1 MNRRL
6 LVLLLLGLASV
17 PAPATATRA
26 NASWPLIRDAFLQRG
41 FKVVEIHPRCREKN
55 LFGLYERL
63 SRTIIVCPR
72 GNQVDTLMHEGWH
85 AVQSR
90 CLHGR
95 PVLSVDQLN
104 QGLSRADRRD
114 LSLYDARQQGREAEA
129 RVMARLPPDR
139 YFLFVDRYCVPAA
152 PGGATAP
159 VAAQESAPA
168 PGPAAPVQRGTR

>member
-1 MNRRL
+1 MKRPL
-6 LVLLLLGLASV
+6 LALLLTLASV
-17 PAPATATRA
+17 PGPAAATRA

-41 FKVVEIHPRCREKN
+41 FKVVEIHPRCQEKN

-72 GNQVDTLMHEGWH
+72 GNQTDTLLHEGWH

-90 CLHGR
+90 CLRGR
-95 PVLSVDQLN
+95 PVLTVDQLN

-139 YFLFVDRYCVPAA
+139 YFTFVDRYCAPAA

-159 VAAQESAPA
+159 VAAQEAPPPAPA
-168 PGPAAPVQRGTR
+168 PGPAQGRAR